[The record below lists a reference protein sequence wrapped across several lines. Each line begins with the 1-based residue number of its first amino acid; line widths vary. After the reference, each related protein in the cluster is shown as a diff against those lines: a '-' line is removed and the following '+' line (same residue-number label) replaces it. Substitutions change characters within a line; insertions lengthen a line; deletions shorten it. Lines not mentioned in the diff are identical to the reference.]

1 MRAERGE
8 LPSMGGVPYCGA
20 TKSAASCTAR
30 VSLQPSY
37 SPATRLHDH
46 ELLTDWMRTICIFLN
61 DVER

>member
-1 MRAERGE
+1 MGE
-8 LPSMGGVPYCGA
+8 VPYCGA
-20 TKSAASCTAR
+20 TESAASCTAR

-37 SPATRLHDH
+37 YSPATSPHDH

>member
-1 MRAERGE
+1 MGE
-8 LPSMGGVPYCGA
+8 VPYCGA
-20 TKSAASCTAR
+20 TESAASCTAR

-46 ELLTDWMRTICIFLN
+46 ELLTDWMRTDWMRTICIFLN

>member
-1 MRAERGE
+1 
-8 LPSMGGVPYCGA
+8 MGGVPYCGA

-46 ELLTDWMRTICIFLN
+46 ELPTDWMRTICIFLN
-61 DVER
+61 EVER

>member
-1 MRAERGE
+1 
-8 LPSMGGVPYCGA
+8 MGGVPYCGA

-46 ELLTDWMRTICIFLN
+46 ELLTDWMRTDWMRTI
-61 DVER
+61 